1 MPGHCVGPARK
12 ASLST
17 KLIIDQE
24 THRIIGGVIVGPQAG
39 NMIGEPIRRS
49 RWATMLLI
57 SAKPFIRIRR
67 SENQ

>member
-1 MPGHCVGPARK
+1 LP
-12 ASLST
+12 T

-39 NMIGEPIRRS
+39 DMIGEPVRRS
-49 RWATMLLI
+49 RWAPMQLI

-67 SENQ
+67 SEKQ